1 VAIDD
6 KAAARRLADWWPD
19 YDRSIASLRASTQN
33 GYRAAWRLRIN
44 PVLGTMAVRRI
55 SGSTI
60 DGWLLGMQEAGVSPG
75 KITEAH
81 GVLRRLLER
90 AVRDRAIPRNPC
102 MHRTEKLPT
111 APQTDRPVLSPAEIE
126 KLAAAMPTD
135 LDRIAVRLMVYG
147 GLRIGE
153 VLGLRWEDVD
163 LAARTLTVRRNIN
176 DSTGK
181 LVVERPKNGIVRVV
195 TLPDS
200 LVDQLRDIAGTGVL
214 YPNAHGNWLRY
225 RNWRRDVWNPAVE
238 VSGVAAL
245 PHDLRAT
252 TASLLIDAGAS
263 VKDVQLHLGH
273 QDAETTMRH
282 YERVRPGRNAEIV
295 DRLDAL
301 IAEAE

>member
-1 VAIDD
+1 
-6 KAAARRLADWWPD
+6 
-19 YDRSIASLRASTQN
+19 
-33 GYRAAWRLRIN
+33 
-44 PVLGTMAVRRI
+44 
-55 SGSTI
+55 
-60 DGWLLGMQEAGVSPG
+60 
-75 KITEAH
+75 
-81 GVLRRLLER
+81 
-90 AVRDRAIPRNPC
+90 
-102 MHRTEKLPT
+102 
-111 APQTDRPVLSPAEIE
+111 
-126 KLAAAMPTD
+126 
-135 LDRIAVRLMVYG
+135 
-147 GLRIGE
+147 
-153 VLGLRWEDVD
+153 VLGLRWQDVD

-273 QDAETTMRH
+273 QDAETTMRI